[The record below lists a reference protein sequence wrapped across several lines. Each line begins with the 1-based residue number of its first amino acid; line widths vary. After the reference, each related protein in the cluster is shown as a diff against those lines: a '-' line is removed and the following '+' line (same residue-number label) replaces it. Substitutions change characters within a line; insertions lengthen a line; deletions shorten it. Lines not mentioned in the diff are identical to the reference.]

1 MISMRKDIVGVCWVV
16 RALLLLLTV
25 HLGSSVASAQSS
37 ELVTD
42 RPDQTE
48 SATVVLRG
56 VVQVETG
63 YLFARDGDVDRYEV
77 PGTLFRVGLGGRT
90 ELRIGHAGVIG
101 EEKRHGAG
109 DSDLG
114 VKVNFIERSDGW
126 QPELAILGG
135 LSVPTGDD
143 GFSSGGVDPSFLISA
158 AYTLSPRLSVGSN
171 IGAAWESSSEETDRD
186 VAIVYSLVVGGGL
199 MDGLGVFLEL
209 FGDRQIVGANATSA
223 SVNGGLTFL
232 LTDLVQLDVYVGR
245 SLWGLTDDVFVGTG
259 LSFRVPR

>member
-1 MISMRKDIVGVCWVV
+1 MRKDIVGVCWVV

-25 HLGSSVASAQSS
+25 HIGSGVASAQSQ

-56 VVQVETG
+56 MVQVETG
-63 YLFARDGDVDRYEV
+63 YLFSRDGDVNHYEV

-109 DSDLG
+109 DSELG
-114 VKVNFIERSDGW
+114 VKVNFIERADGW
-126 QPELAILGG
+126 RPEVAILGG
-135 LSVPTGDD
+135 LSLPTGDD
-143 GFSSGGVDPSFLISA
+143 GFSSEGVDPSFLVSF
-158 AYTLSPRLSVGSN
+158 AYTLSPRLSLGSN

-186 VAIVYSLVVGGGL
+186 VVIVYSLVLGGGL
-199 MDGLGVFLEL
+199 MDRFGVFLEL
-209 FGDRQIVGANATSA
+209 FGDRQIMGASATSA
-223 SVNGGLTFL
+223 SVDGGLTLL
-232 LTDLVQLDVYVGR
+232 LTDLVQLDVYAGR

>member
-1 MISMRKDIVGVCWVV
+1 MRKDIVGVCRVV
-16 RALLLLLTV
+16 LALLLLLTV

-90 ELRIGHAGVIG
+90 ELRIGHAGISWL
-101 EEKRHGAG
+101 EERHGRG
-109 DSDLG
+109 DSELG
-114 VKVNFIERSDGW
+114 VKVNLIERQDAW
-126 QPELAILGG
+126 LPELAIMGG
-135 LSVPTGDD
+135 MSLPTGGD
-143 GFSSGGVDPSFLISA
+143 GFSNNGIDPSLLVSF
-158 AYTLSPRLSVGSN
+158 AYELSPRLSLGSN
-171 IGAAWESSSEETDRD
+171 IGVAWEASPEESTRDAEIVYTLALSGELTDR
-186 VAIVYSLVVGGGL
+186 VGG
-199 MDGLGVFLEL
+199 FLEL
-209 FGDRQIVGANATSA
+209 FGDRQITGTSS
-223 SVNGGLTFL
+223 SVDGGLTFL
-232 LTDLVQLDVYVGR
+232 LRDLVQLDVYAGR
-245 SLWGLTDDVFVGTG
+245 GLRGLADDFFLGMG